1 MQPLVSKSHPR
12 TNFDSDFE
20 NSATLIFWL
29 TITKNL
35 PEDKK
40 IHNNQ
45 EKRLQGQLREEE
57 KMPSVEFGKVITG

>member
-1 MQPLVSKSHPR
+1 M
-12 TNFDSDFE
+12 
-20 NSATLIFWL
+20 
-29 TITKNL
+29 ITKNL

-40 IHNNQ
+40 VHNNQ